1 MTKNLDETLGIGG
14 DYLQEGL
21 EHKIHGEILQIC
33 SIWLEDLRGGER
45 VNAAAMAPVGSVLNK
60 KVWARVRRA
69 VC

>member
-1 MTKNLDETLGIGG
+1 MTKFSDETLGIGG

-45 VNAAAMAPVGSVLNK
+45 GNAAAMAPVGSVLNE